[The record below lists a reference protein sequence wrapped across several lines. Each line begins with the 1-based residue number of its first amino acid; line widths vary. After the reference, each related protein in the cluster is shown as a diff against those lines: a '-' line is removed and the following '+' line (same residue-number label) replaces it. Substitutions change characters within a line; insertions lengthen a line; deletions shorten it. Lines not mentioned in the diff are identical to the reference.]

1 MVLSIIVA
9 IYNLGERVLPCLHSI
24 LREVNNYSD
33 VEVLLVDDG
42 STDNTDVLIKKRVE
56 GYASIH
62 YLRKENGGLS
72 DARNYGLRHAT
83 GNWVW
88 FIDGDDE
95 LAEKSVFMIL
105 SAIRNNPNVDLFTFD
120 FDKIQPNKTYHVHN
134 NFSVKKKISGVNFL
148 EVSFP
153 GCTWRNVYNKTFLTQ
168 NSLCFL
174 KGAYNEDLEF
184 DFRVFSLANNIRYI
198 NGVIYKYK
206 YNPTIES
213 LSHNTASFEK
223 MTNKFA
229 IIHAAYKGALK
240 TGSYI
245 FGLRAAQIM
254 NVILLLEYPSL
265 NLKEKKR
272 YIEEFDKHKN
282 EIIYLYGNSHSLK
295 YVIPSYILKINTP
308 LFIVFL
314 RFLSGLMSFLKK

>member
-24 LREVNNYSD
+24 LREVNNYND

-42 STDNTDVLIKKRVE
+42 STDNTDVLIKKCVD

-62 YLRKENGGLS
+62 YLKKENGGLS
-72 DARNYGLRHAT
+72 DARNYGLRRAT
-83 GNWVW
+83 GDWVW

-95 LAEKSVFMIL
+95 LAEKGVFTIL
-105 SAIRNNPNVDLFTFD
+105 SVIKNNPNVDLLTFD
-120 FDKIQPNKTYHVHN
+120 FAKIHPNKTYQVHN
-134 NFSVKKKISGVNFL
+134 SFPVKKNFGGVKFL
-148 EVSFP
+148 EESFP
-153 GCTWRNVYNKTFLTQ
+153 GCTWRNVYNKSFLSQ
-168 NSLCFL
+168 NSLQFL
-174 KGAYNEDLEF
+174 KGAYSEDLEF
-184 DFRVFSLANNIRYI
+184 DFRVFSVAKNIRYI
-198 NGVIYKYK
+198 NTVIYKYVC
-206 YNPTIES
+206 NHSIES
-213 LSHNTASFEK
+213 LSHTTASLEK

-254 NVILLLEYPSL
+254 NMILLGEYPSL
-265 NLKEKKR
+265 NSKEKQR
-272 YIEEFDKHKN
+272 YMEEFDKRKN

-295 YVIPSYILKINTP
+295 YVIPSYVLKINTP